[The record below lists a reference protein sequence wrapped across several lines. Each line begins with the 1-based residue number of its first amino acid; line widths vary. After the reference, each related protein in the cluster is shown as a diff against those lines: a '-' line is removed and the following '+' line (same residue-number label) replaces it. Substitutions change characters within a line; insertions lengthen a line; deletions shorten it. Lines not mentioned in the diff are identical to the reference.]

1 MKQFL
6 NTFDAIMYINRAK
19 DGERNIH
26 IQNTFGNMGVP
37 LHRVDAVVP
46 QSTDLTGIIQ
56 FNITRHDGEPYHIKE
71 TTPQRLKEVCCSFSH
86 ARAWEQAYANGYK
99 NVLIIEDDVLMR
111 IKDDEKLMEFVNNKP
126 SDNHITYYNYLLFG
140 KDCGSWLTERGY
152 YIDIYSRNKFWYRA
166 ESGVFSTSAY
176 AVNFDNF
183 TREQYNDVISQLTQG
198 VIADFFFSSY
208 IQSNFNCYI
217 PYKRLMECSE
227 KFDSTIGDNYK
238 GIKEAYR
245 ISSAY
250 EMNYIW
256 GDLFDSGKFENN
268 KYNKR
273 TKNSSDETFVTIC
286 VGDVYRDYKVHKE
299 YDISE
304 IGSVIN
310 DLDLPIKIFETE
322 YNSET
327 TENGKYPNRGK
338 KTYLYTQD
346 GKGTM
351 KLEKIYYTI
360 GCIIEKILDN

>member
-6 NTFDAIMYINRAK
+6 NTFDAIFYINRAK
-19 DGERNIH
+19 DSERNTH

-46 QSTDLTGIIQ
+46 MTMDLTSIVN
-56 FNITRHDGEPYHIKE
+56 FNITRSDSEPYHIKDMSQ
-71 TTPQRLKEVCCSFSH
+71 QRLKEASCSMSH
-86 ARAWEQAYANGYK
+86 ARAWEQAYNMGLK

-111 IKDDEKLMEFVNNKP
+111 IDDDKTLMKFVNNVPK
-126 SDNHITYYNYLLFG
+126 DTHITYYNYLLFG
-140 KDCGSWLTERGY
+140 KDCGSWLTENGY
-152 YIDIYSRNKFWYRA
+152 FIDIYSRNYQWNRV
-166 ESGVFSTSAY
+166 ESGAFSTSAY
-176 AVNFDNF
+176 SVNFENF
-183 TREQYNDVISQLTQG
+183 TRDEFNSIISGLTQG
-198 VIADFFFSSY
+198 VIADFYFSSVL
-208 IQSNFNCYI
+208 QKNFKCII

-256 GDLFDSGKFENN
+256 GDLFDSGKYENN
-268 KYNKR
+268 KYNRR

-286 VGDVYRDYKVHKE
+286 VGDVYRDFKVPSE

-304 IGSVIN
+304 IGDDIKDVN
-310 DLDLPIKIFETE
+310 VPIRIFETS

-327 TENGKYPNRGK
+327 TQKGKYPNRGK
-338 KTYLYTQD
+338 KIYLYTQD
-346 GKGTM
+346 GNGSM
-351 KLEKIYYTI
+351 KLEQMYYTI
-360 GCIIEKILDN
+360 MCIIEKILDN